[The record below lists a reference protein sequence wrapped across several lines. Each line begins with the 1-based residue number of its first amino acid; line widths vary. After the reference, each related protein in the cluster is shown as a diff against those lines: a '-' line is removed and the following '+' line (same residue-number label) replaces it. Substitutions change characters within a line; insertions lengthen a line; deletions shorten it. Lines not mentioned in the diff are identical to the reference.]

1 MFSDKHNVNILTS
14 LLVRHGLRSAVL
26 CPGSRNAPL
35 VHNLVQ
41 AGLRTFAVTDERSAG
56 FFALGRALDEGPVAL
71 CVTSGTA
78 LLNLLPAVAEA
89 FYQHVPLVV
98 ISADRPLAWIDQQD
112 GQTLPQA
119 GALAPFVL
127 RSVSLPESSDPEG
140 RWFCNRLVNEAL
152 LAMHTRGSGP
162 VHVNVP
168 ISEPLYSF
176 PVDALPDERVVAH
189 AVGTDLARE
198 DFEEF
203 FRRFSAA
210 RRPMVVLGQN
220 RFSLDLS
227 ILRRHAVVLSEALSL
242 APGLR
247 HAEPVLCRR
256 EADARRFD
264 SQMQPDFLL
273 FAGGTLVSKRLKA
286 FLRLSGCDQYLL
298 SPSGEVCDTFQHL
311 SVVIQTD
318 PSTFLRRLSGR
329 LSVASPPSPD
339 RQTFID
345 TWQRADSTAS
355 QCISQIALPFSS
367 ASVVREFSRRLSA
380 FATPPRLVYGN
391 SSAVRLASLFA
402 PSGVFCNRGVNGIE
416 GSLST
421 AVGLA
426 ADRRPTC
433 CILGDLSFFY
443 DQNALWNEHVA
454 DNLRIL
460 LLNNGGGA
468 IFSKFEGLKG
478 SPARE
483 RFVMGRHHTSA
494 RGICLQ
500 SGVEYLQASDD
511 ASLSVALDAFLRP
524 SSRPMLL
531 EVHTDAEG
539 DWEALD
545 RCCRVLS
552 GA

>member
-176 PVDALPDERVVAH
+176 SVDALPDERVVAH
-189 AVGTDLARE
+189 AVGTDLAHE

-242 APGLR
+242 APGCAMPSLFS
-247 HAEPVLCRR
+247 
-256 EADARRFD
+256 ADARR
-264 SQMQPDFLL
+264 MP
-273 FAGGTLVSKRLKA
+273 
-286 FLRLSGCDQYLL
+286 
-298 SPSGEVCDTFQHL
+298 
-311 SVVIQTD
+311 
-318 PSTFLRRLSGR
+318 
-329 LSVASPPSPD
+329 
-339 RQTFID
+339 
-345 TWQRADSTAS
+345 
-355 QCISQIALPFSS
+355 
-367 ASVVREFSRRLSA
+367 
-380 FATPPRLVYGN
+380 
-391 SSAVRLASLFA
+391 
-402 PSGVFCNRGVNGIE
+402 
-416 GSLST
+416 
-421 AVGLA
+421 
-426 ADRRPTC
+426 
-433 CILGDLSFFY
+433 
-443 DQNALWNEHVA
+443 
-454 DNLRIL
+454 
-460 LLNNGGGA
+460 
-468 IFSKFEGLKG
+468 
-478 SPARE
+478 
-483 RFVMGRHHTSA
+483 
-494 RGICLQ
+494 
-500 SGVEYLQASDD
+500 D
-511 ASLSVALDAFLRP
+511 ASTLRCSRI
-524 SSRPMLL
+524 SSSLP
-531 EVHTDAEG
+531 EEP
-539 DWEALD
+539 W
-545 RCCRVLS
+545 
-552 GA
+552 